1 MTPCV
6 ITDGPVAY
14 GFDKIY
20 ETKSYGPIAKPICV
34 GCGWGP
40 KSTGVPR
47 PLDWDQQVKD
57 AVKQEAKRGAGKPR
71 G

>member
-14 GFDKIY
+14 GFSS
-20 ETKSYGPIAKPICV
+20 KSPEKPVCV
-34 GCGWGP
+34 GCEWGP

-47 PLDWDQQVKD
+47 PKDWDKQVAKYLAEERQRD
-57 AVKQEAKRGAGKPR
+57 AKRERKVR
-71 G
+71 GVL